1 MDVQKAVKEGPHQDT
16 GVIVNYFNTYFEVL
30 HYYAYTILKD
40 NDDAKDAVQTVFLKL
55 WEKRAELDEEQSV
68 KSYLYTAVYHQC
80 LNKVRHEKIRQKY
93 AAQSDATA
101 HVPADDLISKEKNEQ
116 IWREIDNLPPQ
127 CRLIFSKSRFE
138 GMKYTEIAAEMGLSV
153 KTVEVQIGKALKI
166 LRKKLFGIFIFI
178 LWYLAVVTTDIWWRH
193 L

>member
-1 MDVQKAVKEGPHQDT
+1 MDVQKAVKERQHQDT
-16 GVIVNYFNTYFEVL
+16 GVIVHYFNTYFEVL
-30 HYYAYTILKD
+30 HYYAYTILKN

-80 LNKVRHEKIRQKY
+80 LNKMRHEKIKQKY
-93 AAQSDATA
+93 ATQSDTA
-101 HVPADDLISKEKNEQ
+101 MHAPADDLISKERSNQ

-138 GMKYTEIAAEMGLSV
+138 GKKYTEIAAEMGLSV
-153 KTVEVQIGKALKI
+153 KTIEVQIGKALKT
-166 LRKKLFGIFIFI
+166 LRKKLFGIFIF
-178 LWYLAVVTTDIWWRH
+178 
-193 L
+193 